1 MSLLGNLRVKLGL
14 DNAEFKKGIQD
25 SKTQSNKFV
34 DSLKSMATRLAA
46 VFAVDRIIAFGK
58 EMISLRAK
66 VIGVK
71 TAFDALNQPSL
82 LRDLRTATQGTVDDL
97 TLMQRAVQ
105 ARNFKLPLDQ
115 LAIYLEFASKRARET
130 GQSVDY
136 LVDSIITGLG
146 RKSVM
151 ILDNLGVSSTELREE
166 MANGGTMAEAFGNII
181 KRDMGAGN
189 VVLQESIDLTAQIA
203 TSWKNMATNLSSSN
217 VGGFFRGIGIMIKQ
231 QMDAIGWMSG
241 GKEKSNQGDI
251 YETEAKTAKMWFQ
264 NIKSVED
271 AQRNLDGLRSGALS
285 MSRQIFK
292 QMLEEYVQND
302 KMAKAE
308 EVRRNNSIVGL
319 KEQATELEGLF
330 REATTDEDRSKY
342 SKEIDK
348 IGARI
353 DALTGV
359 KKEEVIIN
367 NSLIEQQ
374 NKLIEQKEKE
384 ISLSQ
389 DRSNLLILNGEL
401 KLLKDRLDYLK
412 MTKEQIIA
420 LRKESAIPIIESFKS
435 SSGDKFNN
443 VFADR
448 LKANAE
454 ATTKANDEMAKEAQ
468 KTEDLAKQFES
479 SISGIVANSIEH
491 LTDIIAGTSEL
502 NTAQLVAALL
512 SPLADMAI
520 AAGTLIMFTGDAI
533 EALRDGLTSFL
544 GVGAI
549 VAGAALVGVG
559 IAAKAGLK
567 ALASNRGSGS
577 TGSTNTYSGG
587 AGGMQ
592 VATIDTVIK
601 VEGVI
606 KGNDIYISNQ
616 NADINRKR

>member
-34 DSLKSMATRLAA
+34 DSLKGMATRLAA

-330 REATTDEDRSKY
+330 QEATTDEDRAKY

-374 NKLIEQKEKE
+374 NKLIKQKEKE

-454 ATTKANDEMAKEAQ
+454 AQTKANDEMAKESQ

-533 EALRDGLTSFL
+533 EALRVGLASFL
-544 GVGAI
+544 GVGTI

>member
-34 DSLKSMATRLAA
+34 DSLKGMATRLAA
-46 VFAVDRIIAFGK
+46 AFAVDRIIAFGK

-271 AQRNLDGLRSGALS
+271 AQKNLDGLRSGALS

-401 KLLKDRLDYLK
+401 KLLKDRLNYLK

-435 SSGDKFNN
+435 SSGDKINN

-454 ATTKANDEMAKEAQ
+454 AQKEANDEMAKESQ

-533 EALRDGLTSFL
+533 EALRYGLTSFL
-544 GVGAI
+544 GVGTI
-549 VAGAALVGVG
+549 VAGAALIGVG

-577 TGSTNTYSGG
+577 TGTTNTYSGG
-587 AGGMQ
+587 GGGMQ

>member
-34 DSLKSMATRLAA
+34 DSLKGMATRLAA

-97 TLMQRAVQ
+97 TLMQKAVQ

-115 LAIYLEFASKRARET
+115 LAMYLEFASKRARET
-130 GQSVDY
+130 GQSVNY
-136 LVDSIITGLG
+136 LVDSIITGLS

-151 ILDNLGVSSTELREE
+151 ILDNLGVSTTELREE
-166 MANGGTMAEAFGNII
+166 MAKGGTMAEAFGNII

-203 TSWKNMATNLSSSN
+203 TSWKNMAANLSSSN

-251 YETEAKTAKMWFQ
+251 YETEAKTARMWFQ

-308 EVRRNNSIVGL
+308 EFRRNNSIAGL

-330 REATTDEDRSKY
+330 QEATTDEDRAKY

-367 NSLIEQQ
+367 NGLIEQQ

-435 SSGDKFNN
+435 SSGDKFNK

-454 ATTKANDEMAKEAQ
+454 ATTKANDEMAKESQ

-520 AAGTLIMFTGDAI
+520 TAGTLIMFTGDAI
-533 EALRDGLTSFL
+533 EALKYGLTSFL
-544 GVGAI
+544 GVGPI

-567 ALASNRGSGS
+567 ALVSNRGSGS